1 MFGLGVWS
9 WLSCVSG
16 SGTTVVIPRSDRG
29 EESAFCGGGFGVVP
43 GLVWRL
49 GWCGGGSLT
58 RLAGSGT
65 RPHTL
70 LFVTFGAGSHSE
82 FLALWNWLLCR
93 GSLLFSSSCLTRSI

>member
-43 GLVWRL
+43 GLVWRWV
-49 GWCGGGSLT
+49 WCGGGSLT
-58 RLAGSGT
+58 RLAGSET

-70 LFVTFGAGSHSE
+70 SSLLAPISHSE
-82 FLALWNWLLCR
+82 SHALWNWLLCR
-93 GSLLFSSSCLTRSI
+93 SWLVVFAFLS